1 MEKHSSNALNFVE
14 DVVQSELERLKVPRL
29 DQKVNSGGAQ
39 SNKEHPEFLN
49 RFHATG

>member
-14 DVVQSELERLKVPRL
+14 DVVQSELERLKVPRS
-29 DQKVNSGGAQ
+29 DQKANSGAQ

-49 RFHATG
+49 RFHVTG